1 LTLPIPQR
9 NLTEKQ
15 AAFVRAIGGGHSPY
29 DAARIAGYSDP
40 ESDGIKALHSPT
52 VIAAVHREVQRRL
65 QADAAVNLKI
75 LHQLRNDSATPP
87 RVRADIGLQLMKM
100 AGHVVPTTAPDKQD
114 KPLADMTREE
124 MLAYIDR
131 NQAEIDRAESELAAR
146 AKDVSAQVMTQDSPL
161 DDAKPLGFLD

>member
-1 LTLPIPQR
+1 MSLPHV
-9 NLTEKQ
+9 L
-15 AAFVRAIGGGHSPY
+15 
-29 DAARIAGYSDP
+29 
-40 ESDGIKALHSPT
+40 
-52 VIAAVHREVQRRL
+52 AAVHAGVQRAL
-65 QADAAVNLKI
+65 QADAPVNLKI
-75 LHQLRNDSATPP
+75 LRDLRDDAAVPP

-131 NQAEIDRAESELAAR
+131 NQAEIDRAEQELAAR
-146 AKDVSAQVMTQDSPL
+146 AKDVSAQVMTQNATL